1 MKLNLTKSLNLQ
13 TTVGNTYT
21 SFHFS
26 NPLNSP
32 ELDNFYKN
40 ATDSSGKGMTHIIN
54 YDCLLPYGSD
64 DSYSSSES
72 LCYCLN
78 FYSEL
83 YMISKKNNQADIFN
97 DCIDNIFY
105 ILNTIILLFKNIP
118 ASDSGGNSTDYIKE
132 VIFPMWNFYDNGAT
146 ITNYPYKEYST
157 SNATDSNIE
166 LLKSLLKLYIF
177 NANDTLTGGF
187 YNHYLDKIE
196 SIYLKQQ
203 TFFLGVS
210 INSTD
215 VLSTVLKK
223 MIVLM
228 IYNLMDGLINTDDTV
243 STGSFA
249 TNYNVYPYTY
259 SYGST
264 IVGNGYGN
272 VGSNNIMSNKF
283 FDYINF
289 GCFIYIY
296 EFFNLV
302 GINPTNPENSTISS
316 IIPGASSN
324 HFPSWANTKTVLTTY
339 ITYINSNITST
350 TFITD
355 NLIGTDNLHATLSR
369 LSYQIIN
376 LYILLNK
383 GDVRLNISKDV
394 CSATWT
400 FISPTTKDMISNIC
414 SNLINFQI
422 HNDFLYLEQKD
433 SDPIVFPGVI
443 INSNPYSSYP
453 SNPEGF
459 YRQLSYMCFKQLS
472 GISFNASRTDGNYI
486 YFENNDFGYFGF
498 TSVNGSNSKK
508 VVPNS
513 LQKMFDSYTYK
524 NLSNFYISGF
534 GDTTDSGSDWKQN
547 GTSWSGANNSYF
559 NFSLCSLHQM
569 NFYLYIGF

>member
-13 TTVGNTYT
+13 TTVDNTYT

-26 NPLNSP
+26 NPSSGP

-40 ATDSSGKGMTHIIN
+40 ATDSNGNGITHIIK

-64 DSYSSSES
+64 DVSSSSES

-105 ILNTIILLFKNIP
+105 ILNTIILLFQNIP
-118 ASDSGGNSTDYIKE
+118 PYDSGGNSTDYIKE
-132 VIFPMWNFYDNGAT
+132 VIFPMWNFYDNGTT
-146 ITNYPYKEYST
+146 ITNSSQNYST

-177 NANDTLTGGF
+177 NTNDTLTGGF

-196 SIYLKQQ
+196 STYLKQC

-228 IYNLMDGLINTDDTV
+228 IYNLMDGEYNFDTYGN
-243 STGSFA
+243 SSGSFA
-249 TNYNVYPYTY
+249 TNWNTKNCSFGAACYSHNYNN
-259 SYGST
+259 SSGN
-264 IVGNGYGN
+264 IVAG
-272 VGSNNIMSNKF
+272 KF
-283 FDYINF
+283 SDYINF

-302 GINPTNPENSTISS
+302 GINPTNPENSSISS
-316 IIPGASSN
+316 IISGASSN
-324 HFPSWANTKTVLTTY
+324 HFPSWNSTRNSLTV
-339 ITYINSNITST
+339 YINYINDNITST
-350 TFITD
+350 SFDTN
-355 NLIGTDNLHATLSR
+355 NLINQDDLHSTLSR

-383 GDVRLNISKDV
+383 GDVRLNMTD
-394 CSATWT
+394 CSTIWD
-400 FISPTTKDMISNIC
+400 FIAPNTKTTITTIG
-414 SNLINFQI
+414 SNLIHFQI
-422 HNDFLYLEQKD
+422 YNNFLYLEQRT
-433 SDPIVFPGVI
+433 PIVNPRVI
-443 INSNPYSSYP
+443 NNSNPYSSYD
-453 SNPEGF
+453 SNPDGF

-472 GISFNASRTDGNYI
+472 GISFNASRTDGTNI

-498 TSVNGSNSKK
+498 TSVNGTSSKK
-508 VVPNS
+508 VVSNS
-513 LQKMFDSYTYK
+513 LQTMLNTYTYK
-524 NLSNFYISGF
+524 NLTNFYISGF
-534 GDTTDSGSDWKQN
+534 GNTNDTYSNWTQN
-547 GTSWSGANNSYF
+547 GISWSGSNNTYF